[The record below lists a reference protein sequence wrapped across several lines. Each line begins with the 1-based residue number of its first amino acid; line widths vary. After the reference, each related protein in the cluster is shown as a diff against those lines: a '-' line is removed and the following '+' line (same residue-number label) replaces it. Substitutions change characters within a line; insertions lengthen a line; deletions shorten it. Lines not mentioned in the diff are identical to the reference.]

1 MSEEIDYRPPPA
13 KALERG
19 KGDKGPDPRDQ
30 EITGRKLVETL
41 GHFGVEAKIVGVV
54 SGPHVSRY
62 ELRLAPGIKVKKVT
76 ELANDLAYALASTD
90 IRILAPIPGKQA
102 VGVEVP
108 NARRRMVRLGDIY
121 AGRPEKTSP
130 LVAWLGKGIDGNP
143 VWTDLAK
150 MPHVLVAGTTGS
162 GKCGCVNAILS
173 SILMQASPNEVRL
186 VLVDP
191 KQVELNHY
199 ENVPHLLTPVVTSPR
214 LAANV
219 LSNLIGEMETRYG
232 IMSEARCRNLVE
244 LNRNRQKKGEAPLP
258 HILCVIDELADLMMV
273 APAEVEDSIIRLA
286 QKSRATG
293 IHLVLATQR
302 PSTDIITGTIK
313 VNIPSR
319 IAFAVSSQTD
329 SRVILD
335 QGGAESLL
343 GQGDMLFRGAGSSK
357 LQRVQGAFITED
369 EIARITNHW
378 ARQGEPEFEAELLE
392 TPEEAV
398 EEGAATATSTPTA
411 TTCSTR
417 RSGSSSQT
425 ETASVSMIQRR
436 LRVGYTRAGRLID
449 MLERRGVISGYEG
462 SKPRQVLIT
471 QADLNRVLAPAG
483 QGRGRPTPSRRST
496 SIPSLTRPAGPWLA
510 AASGSFSRVIRAG
523 IVVTGTEVITGRISD
538 SNGPWVSEQ
547 LAELGVEVAHILVVA
562 DRPDDL
568 EAALRFLAAEGM
580 DLIVT
585 SGGLGPTADDLTAEV
600 VGRFAGRELVLD
612 EAMEEKI
619 AEILRGFAKRGG
631 FDFDEEAMMEANR
644 KQAMVPEG
652 AIALDPVGT
661 APGLVV
667 PAGERVVIVLPGPPR
682 ELQPMWPA
690 ALETEPVREVLD
702 RATPLRGYTLRMFG
716 VPESEIAKSLREIE
730 GDGVDDRRGRDH
742 HLPAPRRDRDRRPL
756 PRRGGGGRRRGAR
769 RASASATSATSSAST
784 ARRSTRRWRNC
795 CEGGGWAWPSPAAAA
810 CWRRGSPTCPGAS
823 EYLAGSVVAYS
834 NEAKDGAA
842 RRRPGADRG
851 ARARSRRRSPRRWRS
866 GRWSASG
873 PTSRSRSPASPGPT
887 AAPRRSRSA
896 TSASTPASPTAP
908 RSPATRSSPAAA
920 SDIRERSALVGDAPA
935 ADPAR
940 RRRAAALGAISRSS
954 RASRRRLV
962 AKAP

>member
-1 MSEEIDYRPPPA
+1 VRKKRAAPARRGKAASKRKVTPKGKGGLRLPAGLEQRHLDLIGLFLVAFGVYLVFVLFFGWEGGKVGYGVETGLTYLFGNVGARIFTVLTLLVGGMLLTGTSVSALARGVGRGLRGLFRGGDAAARTVARTHADWRKERQTRSGVETVVGATDVMSSYPDTDEFEPTVQLAEEPDLALAADDFDRELETISASEEDAVAGEGPVAEAEQVALTPMGQARGVTTSEEIDYRPPPL
-13 KALERG
+13 KLLERG
-19 KGDKGPDPRDQ
+19 KSGDKGPDPRDH
-30 EITGRKLVETL
+30 EVVGRKLVETL

-108 NARRRMVRLGDIY
+108 NTRRRIVRLGDIY

-162 GKCGCVNAILS
+162 GKSGCVNAILS

-219 LSNLIGEMETRYG
+219 LSNLIGEMESRYG
-232 IMSEARCRNLVE
+232 IMSAARCRNLNE
-244 LNRNRQKKGEAPLP
+244 LNRVRAKAGEAPLP

-335 QGGAESLL
+335 QGGAEALL

-369 EIARITNHW
+369 EIARITGHW
-378 ARQGEPEFEAELLE
+378 AKQGEPEFEAELLE
-392 TPEEAV
+392 TPEDVA
-398 EEGAATATSTPTA
+398 EEGSEGDFDPDSDDLLDEAI
-411 TTCSTR
+411 R
-417 RSGSSSQT
+417 LVVQT

-483 QGRGRPTPSRRST
+483 
-496 SIPSLTRPAGPWLA
+496 ADA
-510 AASGSFSRVIRAG
+510 A
-523 IVVTGTEVITGRISD
+523 
-538 SNGPWVSEQ
+538 P
-547 LAELGVEVAHILVVA
+547 
-562 DRPDDL
+562 
-568 EAALRFLAAEGM
+568 
-580 DLIVT
+580 
-585 SGGLGPTADDLTAEV
+585 
-600 VGRFAGRELVLD
+600 
-612 EAMEEKI
+612 
-619 AEILRGFAKRGG
+619 
-631 FDFDEEAMMEANR
+631 
-644 KQAMVPEG
+644 
-652 AIALDPVGT
+652 
-661 APGLVV
+661 
-667 PAGERVVIVLPGPPR
+667 
-682 ELQPMWPA
+682 
-690 ALETEPVREVLD
+690 EPVTVE
-702 RATPLRGYTLRMFG
+702 
-716 VPESEIAKSLREIE
+716 
-730 GDGVDDRRGRDH
+730 
-742 HLPAPRRDRDRRPL
+742 
-756 PRRGGGGRRRGAR
+756 
-769 RASASATSATSSAST
+769 
-784 ARRSTRRWRNC
+784 
-795 CEGGGWAWPSPAAAA
+795 
-810 CWRRGSPTCPGAS
+810 
-823 EYLAGSVVAYS
+823 
-834 NEAKDGAA
+834 
-842 RRRPGADRG
+842 
-851 ARARSRRRSPRRWRS
+851 
-866 GRWSASG
+866 
-873 PTSRSRSPASPGPT
+873 
-887 AAPRRSRSA
+887 
-896 TSASTPASPTAP
+896 
-908 RSPATRSSPAAA
+908 
-920 SDIRERSALVGDAPA
+920 
-935 ADPAR
+935 ADPDE
-940 RRRAAALGAISRSS
+940 
-954 RASRRRLV
+954 
-962 AKAP
+962 

>member
-1 MSEEIDYRPPPA
+1 MFVRKKRAPARRKAGAKRAKAAKPRRGPRLPAGLEQRHLDLVGLFLVAFGVYLTFVLFFGWEGGKVGYGVETGLEYLFGAVGARIFTVLIVLAGGMLLTGTSVAALARGIGRGLRGAFRGIFRGGDAAARTVARTHMDWREQRQTRSEAETRAGATDVMSSYPDTDEFEPTVQLADESEDEPDLATAADDFDSELEEIATSEEDAIAEEPLPDPAQVELTPMGQKRGVTTSEEIDYRPPSG
-13 KALERG
+13 KVLDRG
-19 KGDKGPDPRDQ
+19 KNSDKGPDPRDH
-30 EITGRKLVETL
+30 EIVGRKLVETL

-108 NARRRMVRLGDIY
+108 NTRRRIVRLGDIY

-162 GKCGCVNAILS
+162 GKSGCVNAILS

-219 LSNLIGEMETRYG
+219 LSNLIGEMESRYG
-232 IMSEARCRNLVE
+232 IMSEARCRNLGE
-244 LNRNRQKKGEAPLP
+244 LNRARVKAGEPPLP

-335 QGGAESLL
+335 QGGAEALL

-369 EIARITNHW
+369 EIARITKHW
-378 ARQGEPEFEAELLE
+378 AKQGEPEFEAELLE
-392 TPEEAV
+392 TPEDAA
-398 EEGAATATSTPTA
+398 EEGGEGDFDPDSDDLLDEAI
-411 TTCSTR
+411 R
-417 RSGSSSQT
+417 LVVQT

-483 QGRGRPTPSRRST
+483 Q
-496 SIPSLTRPAGPWLA
+496 
-510 AASGSFSRVIRAG
+510 
-523 IVVTGTEVITGRISD
+523 
-538 SNGPWVSEQ
+538 
-547 LAELGVEVAHILVVA
+547 
-562 DRPDDL
+562 
-568 EAALRFLAAEGM
+568 EA
-580 DLIVT
+580 
-585 SGGLGPTADDLTAEV
+585 
-600 VGRFAGRELVLD
+600 
-612 EAMEEKI
+612 
-619 AEILRGFAKRGG
+619 
-631 FDFDEEAMMEANR
+631 
-644 KQAMVPEG
+644 VPE
-652 AIALDPVGT
+652 PV
-661 APGLVV
+661 AVDS
-667 PAGERVVIVLPGPPR
+667 
-682 ELQPMWPA
+682 
-690 ALETEPVREVLD
+690 EP
-702 RATPLRGYTLRMFG
+702 
-716 VPESEIAKSLREIE
+716 
-730 GDGVDDRRGRDH
+730 
-742 HLPAPRRDRDRRPL
+742 
-756 PRRGGGGRRRGAR
+756 
-769 RASASATSATSSAST
+769 
-784 ARRSTRRWRNC
+784 
-795 CEGGGWAWPSPAAAA
+795 
-810 CWRRGSPTCPGAS
+810 
-823 EYLAGSVVAYS
+823 
-834 NEAKDGAA
+834 
-842 RRRPGADRG
+842 
-851 ARARSRRRSPRRWRS
+851 
-866 GRWSASG
+866 
-873 PTSRSRSPASPGPT
+873 
-887 AAPRRSRSA
+887 
-896 TSASTPASPTAP
+896 
-908 RSPATRSSPAAA
+908 
-920 SDIRERSALVGDAPA
+920 DA
-935 ADPAR
+935 
-940 RRRAAALGAISRSS
+940 
-954 RASRRRLV
+954 
-962 AKAP
+962 